1 MLQKQFHVLFVEFVA
16 AVSLPRIF
24 QSAVGIPRLRLSP
37 CAAHFALVPTGM
49 TIENVGMT
57 IESVGMTIENMGM
70 TIENMG
76 MTIENMGM
84 TIDERTIQTP
94 RVGVG
99 SLDWLG
105 IKPLGSV

>member
-57 IESVGMTIENMGM
+57 IESVGMTIENMGT

-76 MTIENMGM
+76 MTIG
-84 TIDERTIQTP
+84 D
-94 RVGVG
+94 
-99 SLDWLG
+99 DH
-105 IKPLGSV
+105 